1 MVLDVQTIPPGRSAV
16 ARETELEAYKADL
29 PPLSGKI
36 SCEAD
41 VDRMG
46 QFLQVH
52 LRFKGVLSLECS
64 RCVGVF
70 AYPVSGALRLVIKE
84 QPGRHGP
91 SQDDET
97 VDFYFDSRHPEVD
110 LGSAIYEEIMTS
122 LPIKPLCSEE
132 CRGIEVADAVSVT
145 KEVDPRWEA
154 LKKIR
159 TK

>member
-1 MVLDVQTIPPGRSAV
+1 MVLDIRTIPPGRSAV
-16 ARETELEAYKADL
+16 TQETGLEAYGADL

-41 VDRMG
+41 IDRMG
-46 QFLQVH
+46 QFLYVH
-52 LRFKGVLSLECS
+52 LRYKGELSLECS
-64 RCVGVF
+64 RCVGAF
-70 AYPVSGALRLVIKE
+70 AYPVSGALRLVVKE

-91 SQDDET
+91 SQEDET
-97 VDFYFDSRHPEVD
+97 VDFYYDSRHLDVD

-122 LPIKPLCSEE
+122 LPIKPLCSEM
-132 CRGIEVADAVSVT
+132 CRGIEVGSAGDV
-145 KEVDPRWEA
+145 KKDVDPRWEA